1 MDADEAGAA
10 NGSAEAALAP
20 RQTPGGDAFAQL
32 LGDELRHE
40 RDDGEQGGTA
50 LVPEEAAT
58 IALSA
63 DYGRTPFDQPDDD
76 DDDDDRDVLGGGSRL
91 ALQSP
96 GDDASGGTLASTA
109 VKPKAGAE
117 VDAVREASLARSERI
132 RQRDLKER
140 QTRDKLRQEAR
151 AEWARMHK
159 QWAEARDKS
168 RAQVRRRQE
177 PLTRER
183 ETLLQTMEKNARSGR
198 PNWNVVRTLSDIGA
212 VKVSSRDSAP
222 ASTSRSDARTSKDE
236 EVLSRASRARMKEVI
251 NACARS

>member
-1 MDADEAGAA
+1 MDTDETGAA
-10 NGSAEAALAP
+10 NGSAEAAPAP
-20 RQTPGGDAFAQL
+20 GRTPGGDAFAQL
-32 LGDELRHE
+32 LGDELRHG

-50 LVPEEAAT
+50 LAPEEAAT

-63 DYGRTPFDQPDDD
+63 EYGRTPFDQPDEG
-76 DDDDDRDVLGGGSRL
+76 DDRDVLGGGSRV
-91 ALQSP
+91 ALQPP
-96 GDDASGGTLASTA
+96 GDDASGGALAPTA
-109 VKPKAGAE
+109 AKPKAGAE
-117 VDAVREASLARSERI
+117 VDVVREASLARSERI

-159 QWAEARDKS
+159 QWAEARDKN

-183 ETLLQTMEKNARSGR
+183 ETMLQTMEKNARSGR
-198 PNWNVVRTLSDIGA
+198 PNWNVVRALSDIGA
-212 VKVSSRDSAP
+212 VKVGSRGSAP
-222 ASTSRSDARTSKDE
+222 ASTSRSDVRTSTDE